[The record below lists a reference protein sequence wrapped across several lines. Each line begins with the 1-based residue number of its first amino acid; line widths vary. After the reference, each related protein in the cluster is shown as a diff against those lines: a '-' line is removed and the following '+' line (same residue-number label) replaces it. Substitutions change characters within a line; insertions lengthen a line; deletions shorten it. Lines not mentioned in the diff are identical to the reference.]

1 MFCVYYL
8 RLRLCKHGEIY
19 LCLFLE
25 MHETLQHRIQGLNMH
40 IFLSVI
46 IITALLIC
54 GTNVQCKT
62 LIRNPE
68 IKKRPILE
76 QSSKA
81 LII

>member
-25 MHETLQHRIQGLNMH
+25 MHETLQHRIQGLNIH

-46 IITALLIC
+46 IITALLTC

-62 LIRNPE
+62 LIRNLE
-68 IKKRPILE
+68 IKKGQFLNNQERH
-76 QSSKA
+76 
-81 LII
+81 

>member
-1 MFCVYYL
+1 VFCVYYL

-25 MHETLQHRIQGLNMH
+25 MHETLQHRIQGLNIH

-46 IITALLIC
+46 IITALLTC

-62 LIRNPE
+62 LIRNLE
-68 IKKRPILE
+68 IKKGQFLNNQERH
-76 QSSKA
+76 
-81 LII
+81 